1 MDAVRLAK
9 AIQFVEPDRPLAQ
22 PVSEVLEEELEPTRR
37 VELDEA
43 CRLGPRVPHRVGDPA
58 RLQHPATG
66 CGLDD
71 LLADPGMHR
80 PLKDVEPDIVLVVA
94 SQVRWKSRADVGS

>member
-9 AIQFVEPDRPLAQ
+9 AIQLVEPDRPLAQ

-43 CRLGPRVPHRVGDPA
+43 CRLGPVFHIVWGIRRGFSTQQPGVGLTTSSPTRA
-58 RLQHPATG
+58 CIAP
-66 CGLDD
+66 
-71 LLADPGMHR
+71 
-80 PLKDVEPDIVLVVA
+80 
-94 SQVRWKSRADVGS
+94 SRM